1 MSKLTSIIVVI
12 LSAIVV
18 GLPTAVAAQT
28 TPSTQAA
35 DASQQTSQASMP
47 PAISAPQTGQADV
60 PAAAPQTSQ
69 AGAAPAAVPQTGQGG
84 VPPATVPQTG
94 QGGMP
99 PAAPPQTSQAGVL
112 SAATRQTGQ
121 AGEGLDTA
129 QVVVQQ
135 AEVTPDGR
143 LTFSGHGF
151 GAGEAT
157 SITVEDDQGS
167 IQARLDPVNV
177 NADGQIDTVSVSVPG
192 GLAPGSHTLRI
203 AGLTSGGFGRAAF
216 QLQWQPPSVHLDAYT
231 GKPTHGFGFSGS
243 GFVPG
248 EQVDIYLGAQATSP
262 LATVAADTRGE
273 ISGHD
278 LTIPLINAGDYSLA
292 FLGRSSHT
300 PVSVGFN
307 IQGFHPWAVLDN
319 YYIAPGKSVGFAGED
334 FVPGE
339 IVQVYL
345 NTRLSQPVAQ
355 ATADGQGRFSVKNAF
370 DLPDLTGDNQ
380 LIFVGQQSQTE
391 VSATF
396 AAAAPP
402 RPSTPD

>member
-1 MSKLTSIIVVI
+1 MSKLNTIIVLI
-12 LSAIVV
+12 LSAVV
-18 GLPTAVAAQT
+18 LGLPTAVAAQ
-28 TPSTQAA
+28 
-35 DASQQTSQASMP
+35 D
-47 PAISAPQTGQADV
+47 
-60 PAAAPQTSQ
+60 
-69 AGAAPAAVPQTGQGG
+69 
-84 VPPATVPQTG
+84 
-94 QGGMP
+94 
-99 PAAPPQTSQAGVL
+99 APPP
-112 SAATRQTGQ
+112 
-121 AGEGLDTA
+121 DTA
-129 QVVVQQ
+129 QVAVQQ
-135 AEVTPDGR
+135 TDVTLDGR

-151 GAGEAT
+151 GAGETT
-157 SITVEDDQGS
+157 SITVEDDQGTV
-167 IQARLDPVNV
+167 QARLEPVNV
-177 NADGQIDTVSVSVPG
+177 NADGNIDTVSVSVPG
-192 GLAPGSHTLRI
+192 GLGPAAHTLRI
-203 AGLTSGGFGRAAF
+203 VGLTSGRFGRATF

-231 GKPTHGFGFSGS
+231 GKPTHSFGFSGS

-248 EQVDIYLGAQATSP
+248 EQVDIYLGTQTIQTTSP
-262 LATVAADTRGE
+262 LSTVVADTRGE

-278 LTIPLINAGDYSLA
+278 LTIPLINAGDYNLA

-319 YYIAPGKSVGFAGED
+319 YYVAPGKSVGFEGED

-355 ATADGQGRFSVKNAF
+355 ATADAQGRFSVKNAF

-402 RPSTPD
+402 RPSTP